1 MSVKPIFFAL
11 DGKSINEFE
20 FELKKLEGHI
30 YGVKVGLE
38 LFISEGPSV
47 VERLKKQ
54 GWKVFLDLKLHDIP
68 NTCVS
73 TVKAMKDLKINYLT
87 IHISSGLQALKNTK
101 KVSGKI
107 KLTGVT
113 ILTSLDNKALK
124 EIGFNKDVKKIVLR
138 QARLASKAK
147 LDAIVCSAQEAK
159 IVKKVFK
166 KEIITPG
173 IRFSSKFNDQ
183 KRILNPRQAFNNGSD
198 WLVIGRPIT
207 KGNIK
212 KNIQTLIKHLN

>member
-68 NTCVS
+68 NT
-73 TVKAMKDLKINYLT
+73 VKEATKSAANLGADFLT
-87 IHISSGLQALKNTK
+87 IHIASTSDAL
-101 KVSGKI
+101 I
-107 KLTGVT
+107 
-113 ILTSLDNKALK
+113 
-124 EIGFNKDVKKIVLR
+124 E
-138 QARLASKAK
+138 AS
-147 LDAIVCSAQEAK
+147 
-159 IVKKVFK
+159 
-166 KEIITPG
+166 
-173 IRFSSKFNDQ
+173 N
-183 KRILNPRQAFNNGSD
+183 
-198 WLVIGRPIT
+198 T
-207 KGNIK
+207 KGN
-212 KNIQTLIKHLN
+212 TCLLYTSDAADE